1 MSDDLFDLMK
11 MRRKALMSVFRELD
25 APEVREMDGEF
36 RATLLDQGAWMH
48 NFITIVAFNMPG
60 VWISK
65 SFYPIN
71 ETDGRGYNSFR
82 VGANIKKTYHMRTY
96 VGPSRLDGRPSY
108 HLDYS
113 TVNKSNVPSFTKLA
127 GEVRK
132 YEDAL
137 YLGIGTAD
145 FGFSRLRREKPFVL
159 EGSRAKFDASTFGRR
174 EFIRGQ
180 RTAVAV

>member
-1 MSDDLFDLMK
+1 MSDVLFDLMK
-11 MRRKALMSVFRELD
+11 MRRKALISVFRELD
-25 APEVREMDGEF
+25 APAVREMDGEF

-48 NFITIVAFNMPG
+48 NFITIVAFNIPG

-132 YEDAL
+132 YDDAL

-145 FGFSRLRREKPFVL
+145 FGFSRLRREQPFVL
-159 EGSRAKFDASTFGRR
+159 EGSLTKFDASDFGRR
-174 EFIRGQ
+174 DFVRGQ
-180 RTAVAV
+180 RTAVGI